1 MIEFKISRRK
11 KTRIAWIWA
20 NSSSRLHP
28 LFRIL
33 SPHGKENLLCLS
45 LARLPFA
52 QHFAALHPGVC
63 VGAVGMHK
71 RHTQV
76 SNACFCRHRRRRRR
90 RLTHAIL
97 LLRAARSFHA
107 RDVHSARAVSAAQS
121 SVAAASDANTARFK
135 LYQTWVTRRTLHS
148 ATTLD
153 QNNKKNQ
160 EQVN

>member
-1 MIEFKISRRK
+1 MNLSKFFQQIAPAFPHFITARQRKLVMLIACALAVCTTLCSTPSR
-11 KTRIAWIWA
+11 
-20 NSSSRLHP
+20 
-28 LFRIL
+28 
-33 SPHGKENLLCLS
+33 C
-45 LARLPFA
+45 
-52 QHFAALHPGVC
+52 VC
-63 VGAVGMHK
+63 AVGMHK

-90 RLTHAIL
+90 RLTHANL